1 MYVVIAVEQHD
12 QNADSGWKQKKSF
25 FGERIGLEEP
35 SAIGLTNLVERLFVV
50 AVQRCE
56 INI

>member
-1 MYVVIAVEQHD
+1 VIAVEQHE
-12 QNADSGWKQKKSF
+12 QNADRGWKQEKTI

-35 SAIGLTNLVERLFVV
+35 SAIELTNLVERLFVV